1 MGLTE
6 GDRITYRLLPD
17 MTDHDGTVL
26 SFDEDAIV
34 LRADAAPAAT
44 AGSYIIIAETGRD
57 IDYYAEIIG
66 VEGTE
71 VRLRRKWAGKRSYFR
86 VNDSFPLVL
95 RKREGGAQ
103 VGRSRLFSGCG
114 MEPQDL
120 DLPDDTI
127 NPRLWQM
134 LVDISA
140 KLSVVMERLN
150 LQDAGLAGVETVPV
164 NISASGIRVETD
176 QPFALGDSV
185 EIRMVLPLY
194 PPVGVITFGIVVRAD
209 EATGG
214 RRKVAVQFTDLED
227 DVEDVIIQYA
237 LKRQRELIRQEKH
250 LGDDA

>member
-17 MTDHDGTVL
+17 MTDHDGTIL

-34 LRADAAPAAT
+34 LRADAAPPAA
-44 AGSYIIIAETGRD
+44 AGSYIIIAERGRD

-66 VEGTE
+66 VQGAE

-95 RKREGGAQ
+95 RRREGGAQ
-103 VGRSRLFSGCG
+103 AVRSRLFSGCG
-114 MEPQDL
+114 MEPRDL

-150 LQDAGLAGVETVPV
+150 LQDAGLAGVESVPV

-176 QPFALGDSV
+176 QPLALGDSV

-194 PPVGVITFGIVVRAD
+194 PPVGVIAFGIVVRSD
-209 EATGG
+209 EAAAG
-214 RRKVAVQFTDLED
+214 RRKVAVQFTEMED

-237 LKRQRELIRQEKH
+237 LKRQREMIRQEKH
-250 LGDDA
+250 LGDGE